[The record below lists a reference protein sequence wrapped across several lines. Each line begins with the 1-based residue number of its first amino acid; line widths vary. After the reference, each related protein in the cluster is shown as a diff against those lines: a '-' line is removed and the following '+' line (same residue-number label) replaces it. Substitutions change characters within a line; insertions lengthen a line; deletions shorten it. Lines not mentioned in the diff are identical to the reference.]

1 MYACVAFSIHLRAAK
16 LRLDFFTEEG
26 EKEKQTKS
34 NVDEAR
40 MKKLDENISSTLE
53 QIDNFQRMLNQLT
66 PS

>member
-1 MYACVAFSIHLRAAK
+1 MHACVAFSLHLRAAK

-26 EKEKQTKS
+26 EKEKQANP

-40 MKKLDENISSTLE
+40 MKKLDKNISSTLE

-66 PS
+66 SS